1 MQIKVKLAVE
11 RWVRRNDKALK
22 EALPANDA
30 AAVQRLADRCISQ
43 GLKRGGEH
51 FNDLKEM
58 RLSEFVSESLGFSP
72 NAKYSVSSNKTS

>member
-1 MQIKVKLAVE
+1 LQIKVKLAVE

-43 GLKRGGEH
+43 GLKHGGEH
-51 FNDLKEM
+51 FNNLKEI
-58 RLSEFVSESLGFSP
+58 RLSEFVSESSGFSP
-72 NAKYSVSSNKTS
+72 NAKNSESSNKTS